1 LEVGAGGGGGGGS
14 SQTQDYSDAAPSLKS
29 FFLKKTSFEQ

>member
-14 SQTQDYSDAAPSLKS
+14 SQTQDYSDAAPSLKRV
-29 FFLKKTSFEQ
+29 FLKKN

>member
-14 SQTQDYSDAAPSLKS
+14 SQTQDYSDAAPSLKR
-29 FFLKKTSFEQ
+29 FFFKKN